1 MSRVMKSMKEY
12 AAYTLLSI
20 SILFFRST
28 LEAQPGIEAA
38 VLPWPSASKAA
49 VSITFDDAYISHVSR
64 AMPLLENHGFRGTF
78 FLIVDKLFRRGKF
91 INVRPSAPISEW
103 QAAAAR
109 GHEMASHT
117 VSHVPLDAIEVQ
129 QMRAELIH
137 SKAIL
142 DSLFLGEPVVS
153 LAYPFSRTNAAVAEE
168 ARLIYQSGRVG
179 PPTDGNAVYNDPA
192 TVDLMSLKAFFPCST
207 VAQWHSAVERTIAGN
222 GWLVE
227 ALHPIDEPGFC
238 RVATEDFADHLH
250 YLSQQHPALW
260 VAPVR
265 DVVKRIRQWRTV
277 ELQIESISK
286 KVYQLRIIGAH
297 SYQPGWQVALYLNDP
312 HLWGVEEE
320 NGWIVS
326 STIEEDAL
334 VFSWPQQR
342 TNDLLFLRPKD
353 QTHIAQYSWGDL
365 KHAIRKRPEH

>member
-1 MSRVMKSMKEY
+1 MKSMKEY
-12 AAYTLLSI
+12 VAYIFLSI

-28 LEAQPGIEAA
+28 LEAQVGIEAE

-49 VSITFDDAYISHVSR
+49 VSITFDDAYISHVRR
-64 AMPLLENHGFRGTF
+64 AMPLLESYGFRGTF
-78 FLIVDKLFRRGKF
+78 FLIVDKLFRQGKF

-117 VSHVPLDAIEVQ
+117 VSHASLDTIEVR
-129 QMRAELIH
+129 QMRAELIN

-142 DSLFLGEPVVS
+142 DSLFLGQPIVS
-153 LAYPFSRTNAAVAEE
+153 LAYPFSRTNAVVSAVASS
-168 ARLIYQSGRVG
+168 IYQSGRAG
-179 PPTDGNAVYNDPA
+179 PPTDGSAVYNDPA
-192 TVDLMSLKAFFPCST
+192 TVDLMSIKAFFPCST
-207 VAQWHSAVERTIAGN
+207 VEQWHSAVELTIAGK

-238 RVATEDFADHLH
+238 RVATENFAEHLH

-265 DVVKRIRQWRTV
+265 DVVERIQQWRTV
-277 ELQIESISK
+277 EIEIKSISER
-286 KVYQLRIIGAH
+286 VYQLSVIGPH
-297 SYQPGWQVALYLNDP
+297 SDQPDWQVALYLDDA
-312 HLWGVEEE
+312 HLWRVEEE
-320 NGWIVS
+320 NGQIVS

-342 TNDLLFLRPKD
+342 ANDLLFLRPKD
-353 QTHIAQYSWGDL
+353 QTHIAQYSWGAL

>member
-1 MSRVMKSMKEY
+1 MKSMQEY
-12 AAYTLLSI
+12 AAYVLLSI
-20 SILFFRST
+20 SILSFRST
-28 LEAQPGIEAA
+28 LEAQVGIEAE
-38 VLPWPSASKAA
+38 VLPWPLASKAA

-78 FLIVDKLFRRGKF
+78 FLIVDKLFRQGKY
-91 INVRPSAPISEW
+91 INHRPSAPISEW

-129 QMRAELIH
+129 QMRTELIN

-153 LAYPFSRTNAAVAEE
+153 LAYPFSRTNAAVA
-168 ARLIYQSGRVG
+168 AVASSIYQSGRAG
-179 PPTDGNAVYNDPA
+179 PPTDGSTVYNDPA
-192 TVDLMSLKAFFPCST
+192 TVDLMSVKAFFPCST

-265 DVVKRIRQWRTV
+265 DVVERIRQWRTV
-277 ELQIESISK
+277 ELQIESIAK

-297 SYQPGWQVALYLNDP
+297 SDQPDWQVALYLNDP

-320 NGWIVS
+320 NGQIVPS
-326 STIEEDAL
+326 NTEEDAL
-334 VFSWPQQR
+334 VFSWPQHR
-342 TNDLLFLRPKD
+342 ANDLLFLRPKD
-353 QTHIAQYSWGDL
+353 QTHIAQYSWGRL

>member
-1 MSRVMKSMKEY
+1 MKSMKEY
-12 AAYTLLSI
+12 VAYIFLSI

-28 LEAQPGIEAA
+28 LEAQVGIEAE

-49 VSITFDDAYISHVSR
+49 VSITFDDAYISHVRR
-64 AMPLLENHGFRGTF
+64 AMPLLESYGFRGTF
-78 FLIVDKLFRRGKF
+78 FLIVDKLFRQGKF

-117 VSHVPLDAIEVQ
+117 VSHASLDTIEVR
-129 QMRAELIH
+129 QMRAELIN

-142 DSLFLGEPVVS
+142 DSLFLGQPIVS
-153 LAYPFSRTNAAVAEE
+153 LAYPFSRTNAVVSAVASS
-168 ARLIYQSGRVG
+168 IYQSGRAG
-179 PPTDGNAVYNDPA
+179 PPTDGSAVYNYPA
-192 TVDLMSLKAFFPCST
+192 TVDLMSIKAFFPCST
-207 VAQWHSAVERTIAGN
+207 VEQWHSAVELTIAGK

-238 RVATEDFADHLH
+238 RVATENFAEHLH

-265 DVVKRIRQWRTV
+265 DVVERIQQWRTV
-277 ELQIESISK
+277 EIEIKSISER
-286 KVYQLRIIGAH
+286 VYQLSVIGPH
-297 SYQPGWQVALYLNDP
+297 SDQPDWQVALYLDDA
-312 HLWGVEEE
+312 HLWRIEEE
-320 NGWIVS
+320 NGQIVS

-342 TNDLLFLRPKD
+342 ANDLLFLRPKD
-353 QTHIAQYSWGDL
+353 QTHIAQYSWGAL